1 MPAGQ
6 GRTPRAF
13 AKCKSFCYAKEGM
26 VKKTHEIIMGKKEKS
41 ILPACDMSLQKIAGI
56 KLDLCYD

>member
-1 MPAGQ
+1 
-6 GRTPRAF
+6 
-13 AKCKSFCYAKEGM
+13 
-26 VKKTHEIIMGKKEKS
+26 MGKKQKS